1 MRTTRQQEGPVTVL
15 RWNGQEIKYNEG
27 DRQFINEMLGHNLKM
42 KNAQVLQ
49 IQETHR
55 EGDWQCVIV
64 DLKEPLDFYDT
75 PAGADALQ
83 VMMDNAKPEQFCFML
98 TYKREDHQKLLQS
111 RNRNKGNL
119 FDLFMGY
126 KRPGEPE
133 DSPEPEPTIA

>member
-15 RWNGQEIKYNEG
+15 RWNGQQIKYNEG
-27 DRQFINEMLGHNLKM
+27 DREFVNGLLSHNLKM
-42 KNAQVLQ
+42 KNAQIVQ

-55 EGDWQCVIV
+55 EDDWQCVIV
-64 DLKEPLDFYDT
+64 SLEHPTEYYET
-75 PAGADALQ
+75 PEGVEALQ
-83 VMMDNAKPEQFCFML
+83 ILMDTAKPEQFCFMMN
-98 TYKREDHQKLLQS
+98 YSRDDYQKLIQAQ
-111 RNRNKGNL
+111 NRNKPNV